1 MADPA
6 CKAGFGHSFGLQS
19 LNSSNMWSKHT
30 LAKAIIVEDHQ
41 FEHAV
46 KVARV
51 TGRNRARDVALLHV
65 LFGTALTPTEISLL
79 RVDDYLNQDGTVK
92 RDWIVRED
100 IAYNR
105 RERPLFWVNK
115 KVVTS
120 LDSYLEHRRTNGLGT
135 MTSTAYRGLQPESAI
150 FLTEDGRSMA
160 MTKRMVNGKP
170 SYACDV
176 LTSLYKKLFSQAGI
190 EGASATSGRRTFAT
204 KLYRRHQRGEA
215 GGGDLR
221 HIQELL
227 GHTSIKAVRKLVE
240 CDPANLGA
248 IVAKII

>member
-1 MADPA
+1 MA
-6 CKAGFGHSFGLQS
+6 SSGLFLGVQC
-19 LNSSNMWSKHT
+19 LNSSEFWSKHT

-41 FEHAV
+41 FDHAV

-51 TGRNRARDVALLHV
+51 TGRNRERDVALLHV
-65 LFGTALTPTEISLL
+65 LFGTALTPTEIALL

-92 RDWIVRED
+92 RDWKVRED

-115 KVVTS
+115 KVLAS
-120 LDSYLEHRRTNGLGT
+120 LDSYLEVRRSNGLGA
-135 MTSTAYRGLQPESAI
+135 MASNAYRGLQPESAL
-150 FLTEDGRSMA
+150 FTTEDGRSMA
-160 MTKRMVNGKP
+160 MTKRVVNGKA

-176 LTSLYKKLFSQAGI
+176 LTSLFRKLFAQAGI

-240 CDPANLGA
+240 CDPMNLGA
-248 IVAKII
+248 IVAKVI

>member
-1 MADPA
+1 
-6 CKAGFGHSFGLQS
+6 
-19 LNSSNMWSKHT
+19 MWVIQI

-41 FEHAV
+41 FDHAV

-51 TGRNRARDVALLHV
+51 TGRNRERDVALLHV
-65 LFGTALTPTEISLL
+65 LFGTALTPTEISSL
-79 RVDDYLNQDGTVK
+79 RIDDYLNQDGSVK
-92 RDWIVRED
+92 RDWKVRED

-115 KVVTS
+115 KVLAS
-120 LDSYLEHRRTNGLGT
+120 LDAYLEFRRSNGLGT
-135 MTSTAYRGLQPESAI
+135 MASDAYRGLQPESAL
-150 FLTEDGRSMA
+150 FVTEDGRSMA
-160 MTKRMVNGKP
+160 MTKRVVKGKP

-176 LTSLYKKLFSQAGI
+176 LTSLFRKLFAQAGI

>member
-1 MADPA
+1 MSE
-6 CKAGFGHSFGLQS
+6 KFHIGEYSEV
-19 LNSSNMWSKHT
+19 
-30 LAKAIIVEDHQ
+30 AKAVIVEDRE

-51 TGRNRARDVALLHV
+51 TGRNQVRDVALLHV
-65 LFGTALTPTEISLL
+65 LFGTALTPTEIALL
-79 RVDDYLNQDGTVK
+79 RVDDYLASDGSVRREWK
-92 RDWIVRED
+92 VREE
-100 IAYNR
+100 IAYNQ

-120 LDSYLEHRRTNGLGT
+120 LDAYLDHRLKAGLGVAARKA
-135 MTSTAYRGLQPESAI
+135 AYRGLQPDSAI

-160 MTKRMVNGKP
+160 MTKRVAQGKAY
-170 SYACDV
+170 YACDV
-176 LTSLYKKLFSQAGI
+176 LTSLFRKLFAQAGI

-204 KLYRRHQRGEA
+204 KLYRRHQRGDA

-227 GHTSIKAVRKLVE
+227 GHSSIKAVRKLVE
-240 CDPANLGA
+240 ADPLNLGA
-248 IVAKII
+248 IVARVI

>member
-1 MADPA
+1 MAGS
-6 CKAGFGHSFGLQS
+6 GFYFVGLS
-19 LNSSNMWSKHT
+19 LNSSFFWYIQFMS
-30 LAKAIIVEDHQ
+30 KAIIVEDHQ
-41 FEHAV
+41 FNHAV
-46 KVARV
+46 KVASI
-51 TGRNRARDVALLHV
+51 TGRNRERDVALLHV
-65 LFGTALTPTEISLL
+65 LFGTALAPTEISLL
-79 RVDDYLNQDGTVK
+79 RVDDYLNQDGSVK
-92 RDWIVRED
+92 RDWRVRED

-115 KVVTS
+115 KVLAT
-120 LDSYLEHRRTNGLGT
+120 LDAYLEVRRKNGLGV
-135 MTSTAYRGLQPESAI
+135 MASDAFRGLQPEGAL
-150 FLTEDGRSMA
+150 FMTEDGRSMA

-176 LTSLYKKLFSQAGI
+176 LTSLYRKLFAQAGI

-240 CDPANLGA
+240 VDPMNLGA
-248 IVAKII
+248 IVAKVI